1 MMTVLSGAS
10 QEAIA
15 FHYDVGN
22 DFYQLWLD
30 PTLTYTAA
38 LWAPEAPGLTLA
50 EAQAQKIDFHIRQA
64 QAQGGQR
71 VLDIGCGWGSA
82 LLRLVKEHAVEH
94 AVGLTL
100 SPNQATWVQ
109 ALGNPRIEVRL
120 EPWEAHAPSEPYDA
134 ILSIEAF
141 EAFARP
147 GLSSREKIHLYRT
160 FFEHCHRWLRP
171 GGWLSLQ
178 TIAYGNSTPED
189 LDAFISQDIF
199 PESDFPR
206 LAEVVEATERLF
218 EVVRLQNDREDYGRT
233 LRAWLDNLKANRQ
246 EAVRLAGEE
255 TVVRYERF
263 LRLSIYTFTIGACD
277 LHRIALRRIDQPR
290 CGSGE

>member
-1 MMTVLSGAS
+1 MTVSGGAS

-38 LWAPEAPGLTLA
+38 LWALDGQA
-50 EAQAQKIDFHIRQA
+50 EAMSLEEAQVQKIDFHIRQA
-64 QAQGGQR
+64 QAQGGRR

-82 LLRLVKEHAVEH
+82 LQRLVMAHAVEH

-100 SPNQATWVQ
+100 SPSQATWVGQ
-109 ALGNPRIEVRL
+109 LDNPRIEVRL
-120 EPWEAHAPSEPYDA
+120 EPWETHAPSEPYDA

-141 EAFARP
+141 EAFTRP
-147 GLSSREKIHLYRT
+147 GLSSHDKLDIYRA
-160 FFEHCHRWLRP
+160 FFERCHRWLRP

-189 LDAFISQDIF
+189 LDGFISQDIF
-199 PESDFPR
+199 PESELPR
-206 LAEVVEATERLF
+206 LAEVMEATERRF
-218 EVVRLQNDREDYGRT
+218 EVVRLRNDRDDYCRT
-233 LRAWLDNLKANRQ
+233 LRAWLGNLKANRQ
-246 EAVRLAGEE
+246 VAIRSVGED
-255 TVVRYERF
+255 TVIRYERF

-277 LHRIALRRIDQPR
+277 LHRLALRRIDQPR
-290 CGSGE
+290 G

>member
-1 MMTVLSGAS
+1 MSVSGGAS

-38 LWAPEAPGLTLA
+38 LWEPDRPTQTLA
-50 EAQAQKIDFHIRQA
+50 EAQAQKLDFHIRQA
-64 QAQGGQR
+64 RAQGGQR

-82 LLRLVKEHAVEH
+82 LLRLVKEHAVEQ

-100 SPNQATWVQ
+100 SPSQAAWVQ
-109 ALGNPRIEVRL
+109 ALAHPRIDIRL
-120 EPWEAHAPSEPYDA
+120 EPWETHVPREPYDA

-147 GLSSREKIHLYRT
+147 GLSSREKIDIYRT
-160 FFEHCHRWLRP
+160 FFERCHGWLRP

-178 TIAYGNSTPED
+178 TIAYGNSAPD
-189 LDAFISQDIF
+189 VLDAFISQDIF

-206 LAEVVEATERLF
+206 LAEVVEATERRF
-218 EVVRLQNDREDYGRT
+218 EVVKLQNDREDYCRT
-233 LRAWLDNLKANRQ
+233 LRAWLSNLKANRQ
-246 EAVRLAGEE
+246 EAIRVTGEE
-255 TVVRYERF
+255 TVIRYERF
-263 LRLSIYTFTIGACD
+263 LRLSIYTFTMGACD
-277 LHRIALRRIDQPR
+277 LHRLALRRIDQT
-290 CGSGE
+290 